1 MWLMT
6 LRLLYM
12 EKIIITITL
21 VNIEIMIIE
30 HNYSLTLESDIYCS
44 IKKTK
49 KMSFEQIF
57 LNLKYN

>member
-1 MWLMT
+1 
-6 LRLLYM
+6 M

-49 KMSFEQIF
+49 KL
-57 LNLKYN
+57 LNRFS